1 MEKEKKKV
9 KTTQQTETAAS
20 HSEEERVEDTAE
32 KIETLKTELEKANQQ
47 AAENFDGWQRER
59 ADFLNYKKRIERDR
73 VSNVQAITSDIV
85 KNFLVI
91 LDDLERALKARPAS
105 GEGAAWAEGIE
116 LIYRK
121 LQTQLEAKGVTR
133 IPAESQEFDPN
144 LHEAITH
151 EDNPDF
157 ESGQII
163 EVIEQGYLLG
173 DRVVRPARVRVAR

>member
-1 MEKEKKKV
+1 MEREKKKA
-9 KTTQQTETAAS
+9 KITQQTDEKTPQVDMENAGEATDKV
-20 HSEEERVEDTAE
+20 EELR
-32 KIETLKTELEKANQQ
+32 TELEKANQQ

-59 ADFLNYKKRIERDR
+59 ADFLNYKKRVERDKI
-73 VSNVQAITSDIV
+73 STEQAITSEIV
-85 KNFLVI
+85 KKFLVI

-105 GEGAAWAEGIE
+105 GDGAAWAEGIE

-121 LQTQLEAKGVTR
+121 LQSLLESRGVTR
-133 IPAESQEFDPN
+133 IPAEDQDFDPN

-151 EDNPDF
+151 EDSPDF

-163 EVIEQGYLLG
+163 EIIEQGYLLG